1 MKYGNLIAEQFAEG
15 ILGFLFTRQI
25 AFGAFDFFKIAAG
38 KIEVFAIIVAV
49 LFIHRLSPAFAALVG
64 HNHIVVDAVTAAA
77 QVRVALIAGIPP
89 ARQVR

>member
-1 MKYGNLIAEQFAEG
+1 M
-15 ILGFLFTRQI
+15 GFLLTRQI

-49 LFIHRLSPAFAALVG
+49 LFIHRLGSALAALVG
-64 HNHIVVDAVTAAA
+64 HNHIVVEAIAAA
-77 QVRVALIAGIPP
+77 TQIRVACFAGIPP